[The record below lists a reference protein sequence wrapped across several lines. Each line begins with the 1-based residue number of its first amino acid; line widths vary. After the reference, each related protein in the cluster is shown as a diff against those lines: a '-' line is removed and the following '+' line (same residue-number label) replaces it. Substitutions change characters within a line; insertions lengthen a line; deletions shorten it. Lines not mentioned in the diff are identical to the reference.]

1 MRPTLF
7 RPLVALAGL
16 GLLSGCGT
24 VQSLMPHYDPAT
36 ANLNAG
42 ASPGPRLQSAQ
53 LPTNP
58 AEKPQVQPIAS
69 IDINCPGVDIAEGGA
84 AARVGGPE
92 SASVRY
98 QFNISDTARQCD
110 PSGPG
115 EAAIKIGVA
124 GNVVVGPAGSPGTFS
139 APLKISVIRDSD
151 KKELYSRVYR
161 VEATAGDTSS
171 GDFRIVSDPIIV
183 PMPTLQLAG
192 IYSITV
198 GFQGAGAG
206 APPRAHHRRRSGG

>member
-1 MRPTLF
+1 MRPIFF
-7 RPLVALAGL
+7 RPLLALAGL

-24 VQSLMPHYDPAT
+24 VESLMPHYDPAT

-58 AEKPQVQPIAS
+58 AEKPQVLPIAS
-69 IDINCPGVDIAEGGA
+69 TDINCPGIDIAEGGA
-84 AARVGGPE
+84 AVRVGGAE

-110 PSGPG
+110 PAGPG

-139 APLKISVIRDSD
+139 APLKITVTRDSD

-161 VEATAGDTSS
+161 VEASAGASSS
-171 GDFRIVSDPIIV
+171 GEFRVVSDPIVV
-183 PMPTLQLAG
+183 PMPTLQLAS
-192 IYSITV
+192 IYSVTV
-198 GFQGAGAG
+198 GFQGGGG